1 MKKLYSTI
9 VLSLFAAL
17 GATAQVNIGE
27 TAYTSLQEAVN
38 AATDGQTI
46 TITSDVKIDDRITVS
61 GKTITIAAEN
71 DAKIIVTKNFNKTRI
86 LFNQSANVTLEN
98 VTVDCNNIESDRT
111 VIEIEN
117 GAAGATLRN
126 VSILNANQTAG
137 RSILVKR
144 ATVFEN
150 LAFENCTFADGVNP
164 VLVGNNNVLTVKGT
178 GNYNMGIESTY
189 RFTTDNFTGKI
200 GLTLLSWT
208 PRQVVTAGNVANF
221 ELVNAP
227 EGYTL
232 MQDGEGVSTSLVK
245 NIVTNETTGE
255 SFTSFDAAFAAAASG
270 DELTILEDIEVA
282 GRILCGSKNITIA
295 GATPE
300 VSITCTNSNTKQIF
314 FEIDN
319 NRTLTVKN
327 ITVDINNRCDGFNA
341 FNIKGNV
348 TLENVTIKNA
358 SKTSNIIALTN
369 AGRTAR
375 LTDVTAVD
383 CGEKTLVNLSANS
396 TIYYNGDN
404 NIGAR
409 LAAGATAAVAED
421 GTLTNTTP
429 LQLVFADAYTP
440 TADAVVVKNCT
451 DAAKFDLVAADWH
464 LEAKD
469 GNLVLAEG
477 ETTGIDAIVADEN
490 APVEYYNL
498 QGIRVAEPSNGIF
511 IRRQGNKTT
520 KVAF

>member
-46 TITSDVKIDDRITVS
+46 TITSDVNIEGRVTVS
-61 GKTITIAAEN
+61 SKTLTIAAEN
-71 DAKIIVTKNFNKTRI
+71 NAKIVVAKNFTQARL
-86 LFNQSANVTLEN
+86 LFNSSANVTLEN
-98 VTVDCNNIESDRT
+98 VTIDCGNFATTAN
-111 VIEIEN
+111 VIEIN
-117 GAAGATLRN
+117 ANAAGATLKN
-126 VSILNANQTAG
+126 VTIQNANQTAN
-137 RSILVKR
+137 RIILVKKP
-144 ATVFEN
+144 TVIEN
-150 LAFENCTFADGVNP
+150 IVFENCTIADGAYP
-164 VLVGNNNVLTVKGT
+164 VVAGANGLTVKGT
-178 GNYNMGIESTY
+178 GEYEVMVQNNYT
-189 RFTTDNFTGKI
+189 FTTDNFTGKI
-200 GLTLLSWT
+200 GIILENWT
-208 PRQVVTAGNVANF
+208 SRKVVNSGNVANF

-319 NRTLTVKN
+319 NRTLTLKN

-396 TIYYNGDN
+396 TVYYNGDN

-409 LAAGATAAVAED
+409 LAAGSAAAVAED

-440 TADAVVVKNCT
+440 AADAVVVKNCT

>member
-46 TITSDVKIDDRITVS
+46 TITSDVNIEGRVTVS
-61 GKTITIAAEN
+61 SKTLTIAAEN
-71 DAKIIVTKNFNKTRI
+71 NAKIVVAKNFTQARL
-86 LFNQSANVTLEN
+86 LFNSSANVTLEN
-98 VTVDCNNIESDRT
+98 VTIDCGNFATTAN
-111 VIEIEN
+111 VIEIN
-117 GAAGATLRN
+117 ANAAGATLKN
-126 VSILNANQTAG
+126 VTIQNANQTAN
-137 RSILVKR
+137 RIILVKKP
-144 ATVFEN
+144 TVIEN
-150 LAFENCTFADGVNP
+150 IVFENCTIADGAYP
-164 VLVGNNNVLTVKGT
+164 VVAGANGLTVKGT
-178 GNYNMGIESTY
+178 GEYEVMVQNNYT
-189 RFTTDNFTGKI
+189 FTTDNFTGKI
-200 GLTLLSWT
+200 GIILENWT
-208 PRQVVTAGNVANF
+208 SRKVVNSGNVANF

-232 MQDGEGVSTSLVK
+232 VQDGEGVSTSLVK

-255 SFTSFDAAFAAAASG
+255 SFTSFAAAYDAASAN
-270 DELTILEDIEVA
+270 DVLVLLEDITLA
-282 GRILCGSKNITIA
+282 ARQDIKKAITLK
-295 GATPE
+295 GANPE
-300 VSITCTNSNTKQIF
+300 VKIIRNFTNAILFNQSSGCPMILENLVV
-314 FEIDN
+314 DAN
-319 NRTLTVKN
+319 NKGNNKNELEVGNANLTLNNVKIINSVTTQSLIWVKGSRTLN
-327 ITVDINNRCDGFNA
+327 INNVTVENCAGTIGFASNGHL
-341 FNIKGNV
+341 NI
-348 TLENVTIKNA
+348 
-358 SKTSNIIALTN
+358 
-369 AGRTAR
+369 
-375 LTDVTAVD
+375 
-383 CGEKTLVNLSANS
+383 
-396 TIYYNGDN
+396 NGDN
-404 NIGAR
+404 SLNPIVFASALTVPADGSLTNEQPIVLNFASDYTP
-409 LAAGATAAVAED
+409 AAG
-421 GTLTNTTP
+421 N
-429 LQLVFADAYTP
+429 
-440 TADAVVVKNCT
+440 VVVTNCT

>member
-46 TITSDVKIDDRITVS
+46 TITSDVNIEGRVTVS
-61 GKTITIAAEN
+61 SKTLTIAAEN
-71 DAKIIVTKNFNKTRI
+71 NAKIVVAKNFTQARL
-86 LFNQSANVTLEN
+86 LFNSSANVTLEN
-98 VTVDCNNIESDRT
+98 VTIDCGNFATTAN
-111 VIEIEN
+111 VIEIN
-117 GAAGATLRN
+117 ANAAGATLKN
-126 VSILNANQTAG
+126 VTIQNANQTAN
-137 RSILVKR
+137 RIILVKKP
-144 ATVFEN
+144 TVIEN
-150 LAFENCTFADGVNP
+150 IVFENCTIADGAYP
-164 VLVGNNNVLTVKGT
+164 VVAGANGLTVKGS
-178 GNYNMGIESTY
+178 GEYEVMIQNNYT
-189 RFTTDNFTGKI
+189 FTTDNFTGKI
-200 GLTLLSWT
+200 GIILENWT
-208 PRQVVTAGNVANF
+208 SRKVVNSGNVANF

-232 MQDGEGVSTSLVK
+232 VQDGEGVSTSLVK

-255 SFTSFDAAFAAAASG
+255 SFTSFAAAYDAASAN
-270 DELTILEDIEVA
+270 DVLVLLEDITLA
-282 GRILCGSKNITIA
+282 ARQDIKKAITLK
-295 GATPE
+295 GANPE
-300 VSITCTNSNTKQIF
+300 VKIIRNFTNAILFNQSSGCPMILENLVV
-314 FEIDN
+314 DAN
-319 NRTLTVKN
+319 NKGNNKNELEVGNANLTLNNVKIINSVTTQSLIWVKGSRTLN
-327 ITVDINNRCDGFNA
+327 INNVTVENCAGTIGFASNGHL
-341 FNIKGNV
+341 NI
-348 TLENVTIKNA
+348 
-358 SKTSNIIALTN
+358 
-369 AGRTAR
+369 
-375 LTDVTAVD
+375 
-383 CGEKTLVNLSANS
+383 
-396 TIYYNGDN
+396 NGDN
-404 NIGAR
+404 SLNPIVFASALTVPADGSLTNEQPIVLNFASDYTP
-409 LAAGATAAVAED
+409 AAG
-421 GTLTNTTP
+421 N
-429 LQLVFADAYTP
+429 
-440 TADAVVVKNCT
+440 VVVTNCT

>member
-46 TITSDVKIDDRITVS
+46 TITANVNIDDRITVS

-117 GAAGATLRN
+117 GAAGATLKN

-200 GLTLLSWT
+200 GITLLSWT

-232 MQDGEGVSTSLVK
+232 VQDGEGVSTSLVK

-255 SFTSFDAAFAAAASG
+255 SFTSFAAAYDAASAN
-270 DELTILEDIEVA
+270 DVLVLLEDITLA
-282 GRILCGSKNITIA
+282 ARQDIKKAITLK
-295 GATPE
+295 GANPE
-300 VSITCTNSNTKQIF
+300 VKIIRNFTNAILFNQSSGCPMILENLVV
-314 FEIDN
+314 DAN
-319 NRTLTVKN
+319 NKGNNKNELEVGNANLTLNNVKIINSVTTQSLIWVKGSRTLN
-327 ITVDINNRCDGFNA
+327 INNVTVENCAGTIGFASNGHL
-341 FNIKGNV
+341 NI
-348 TLENVTIKNA
+348 
-358 SKTSNIIALTN
+358 
-369 AGRTAR
+369 
-375 LTDVTAVD
+375 
-383 CGEKTLVNLSANS
+383 
-396 TIYYNGDN
+396 NGDN
-404 NIGAR
+404 SLNPIVFASALTVPADGSLTNEQPIVLNFASDYTP
-409 LAAGATAAVAED
+409 AAG
-421 GTLTNTTP
+421 N
-429 LQLVFADAYTP
+429 
-440 TADAVVVKNCT
+440 VVVTNCT

>member
-46 TITSDVKIDDRITVS
+46 TITSDVNIEGRVTVS
-61 GKTITIAAEN
+61 SKTLTIAAEN
-71 DAKIIVTKNFNKTRI
+71 NAKIVVAKNFTQARL
-86 LFNQSANVTLEN
+86 LFNSSANVTLEN
-98 VTVDCNNIESDRT
+98 VTIDCGNFATTAN
-111 VIEIEN
+111 VIEIN
-117 GAAGATLRN
+117 ANAAGATLKN
-126 VSILNANQTAG
+126 VTIQNANQTAN
-137 RSILVKR
+137 RIILVKKP
-144 ATVFEN
+144 TVIEN
-150 LAFENCTFADGVNP
+150 IVFENCTIADGAYP
-164 VLVGNNNVLTVKGT
+164 VVAGANGLTVKGT
-178 GNYNMGIESTY
+178 GEYEVMVQNNYT
-189 RFTTDNFTGKI
+189 FTTDNFTGKI
-200 GLTLLSWT
+200 GIILENWT
-208 PRQVVTAGNVANF
+208 SRKVVNSGNVANF

-232 MQDGEGVSTSLVK
+232 VQDGEGVSTSLVK

-255 SFTSFDAAFAAAASG
+255 SFTSFAAAYDAASAN
-270 DELTILEDIEVA
+270 DVLVLLEDITLA
-282 GRILCGSKNITIA
+282 TRQDIKKAITLK
-295 GATPE
+295 GANPE
-300 VSITCTNSNTKQIF
+300 VKIIRNFTNAILFNQSSGCPMILENLVV
-314 FEIDN
+314 DAN
-319 NRTLTVKN
+319 NKGNNKNELEVGNANLTLNNVKIINSVTTQSLIWVKGSRTLN
-327 ITVDINNRCDGFNA
+327 INNVTVENCAGTIGFASNGHL
-341 FNIKGNV
+341 NI
-348 TLENVTIKNA
+348 
-358 SKTSNIIALTN
+358 
-369 AGRTAR
+369 
-375 LTDVTAVD
+375 
-383 CGEKTLVNLSANS
+383 
-396 TIYYNGDN
+396 NGDN
-404 NIGAR
+404 SLKPIVFASALTVPADGSLTNEQPIVLNFASDYTP
-409 LAAGATAAVAED
+409 AAG
-421 GTLTNTTP
+421 N
-429 LQLVFADAYTP
+429 
-440 TADAVVVKNCT
+440 VVVTNCT

>member
-46 TITSDVKIDDRITVS
+46 TITSDVNIEGRVTVS
-61 GKTITIAAEN
+61 SKTLTIAAEN
-71 DAKIIVTKNFNKTRI
+71 NAKIVVAKNFTQARL
-86 LFNQSANVTLEN
+86 LFNSSANVTLEN
-98 VTVDCNNIESDRT
+98 VTIDCGNFATTAN
-111 VIEIEN
+111 VIEIN
-117 GAAGATLRN
+117 ANAAGATLKN
-126 VSILNANQTAG
+126 VTIQNANQTAN
-137 RSILVKR
+137 RIILVKKP
-144 ATVFEN
+144 TVIEN
-150 LAFENCTFADGVNP
+150 IVFENCTIADGAYP
-164 VLVGNNNVLTVKGT
+164 VVAGANGLTVKGT
-178 GNYNMGIESTY
+178 GEYEVMIQNNYT
-189 RFTTDNFTGKI
+189 FTTDNFTGKI
-200 GLTLLSWT
+200 GIILENWT
-208 PRQVVTAGNVANF
+208 SRKVVNSGNVANF

-232 MQDGEGVSTSLVK
+232 VQDGEGVSTSLVK

-255 SFTSFDAAFAAAASG
+255 SFTSFAAAYDAASAN
-270 DELTILEDIEVA
+270 DVLVLLEDITLA
-282 GRILCGSKNITIA
+282 ARQDIKKAITLK
-295 GATPE
+295 GANPE
-300 VSITCTNSNTKQIF
+300 VKIIRNFTNAILFNQSSGCPMILENLVV
-314 FEIDN
+314 DAN
-319 NRTLTVKN
+319 NKGNNKNELEVGNANLTLNNVKIINSVTTQSLIWVKGSRTLN
-327 ITVDINNRCDGFNA
+327 INNVTVENCAGTIGFASNGHL
-341 FNIKGNV
+341 NI
-348 TLENVTIKNA
+348 
-358 SKTSNIIALTN
+358 
-369 AGRTAR
+369 
-375 LTDVTAVD
+375 
-383 CGEKTLVNLSANS
+383 
-396 TIYYNGDN
+396 NGDN
-404 NIGAR
+404 SLKPIVFASALTVPADGSLTNEQPIVLNFASDYTP
-409 LAAGATAAVAED
+409 AAG
-421 GTLTNTTP
+421 N
-429 LQLVFADAYTP
+429 
-440 TADAVVVKNCT
+440 VVVTNCT

>member
-46 TITSDVKIDDRITVS
+46 TITSDVNIEGRVTVS
-61 GKTITIAAEN
+61 SKTLTIAAEN
-71 DAKIIVTKNFNKTRI
+71 NAKIVVAKNFPQARL
-86 LFNQSANVTLEN
+86 LFNSSANVTLEN
-98 VTVDCNNIESDRT
+98 VTIDCGNFATTAN
-111 VIEIEN
+111 VIEIN
-117 GAAGATLRN
+117 ANAAGATLKN
-126 VSILNANQTAG
+126 VTIQNANQTAN
-137 RSILVKR
+137 RIILVKKP
-144 ATVFEN
+144 TVLEN
-150 LAFENCTFADGVNP
+150 IVFENCTIADGAYP
-164 VLVGNNNVLTVKGT
+164 VVAGANGLTVKGA
-178 GNYNMGIESTY
+178 GEYEVMVQNNYT
-189 RFTTDNFTGKI
+189 FTTDNFTGKI
-200 GLTLLSWT
+200 GIILENWT
-208 PRQVVTAGNVANF
+208 SRKVVNSGNVANF

-232 MQDGEGVSTSLVK
+232 VQDGEGVSTSLVK

-255 SFTSFDAAFAAAASG
+255 SFTSFAAAYDAASAN
-270 DELTILEDIEVA
+270 DVLVLLEDITLA
-282 GRILCGSKNITIA
+282 ARQDIKKAITLK
-295 GATPE
+295 GANPE
-300 VSITCTNSNTKQIF
+300 VKIIRNFTNAILFNQSSGCPMILENLVV
-314 FEIDN
+314 DAN
-319 NRTLTVKN
+319 NKGNNKNELEVGNANLTLNNVKIINSVTTQSLIWVKGSRTLN
-327 ITVDINNRCDGFNA
+327 INNVTVENCAGTIGFASNGHL
-341 FNIKGNV
+341 NI
-348 TLENVTIKNA
+348 
-358 SKTSNIIALTN
+358 
-369 AGRTAR
+369 
-375 LTDVTAVD
+375 
-383 CGEKTLVNLSANS
+383 
-396 TIYYNGDN
+396 NGDN
-404 NIGAR
+404 SLNPIVFASALTVPADGSLTNEQPIVLNFASDYTP
-409 LAAGATAAVAED
+409 AAG
-421 GTLTNTTP
+421 N
-429 LQLVFADAYTP
+429 
-440 TADAVVVKNCT
+440 VVVTNCT

>member
-46 TITSDVKIDDRITVS
+46 TITSDVNIEGRVTVS
-61 GKTITIAAEN
+61 SKTLTIAAEN
-71 DAKIIVTKNFNKTRI
+71 NAKIVVAKNFSQARL
-86 LFNQSANVTLEN
+86 LFNSSANVTLEN
-98 VTVDCNNIESDRT
+98 VTIDCGNFATTAN
-111 VIEIEN
+111 VIEIN
-117 GAAGATLRN
+117 ANAAGATLKN
-126 VSILNANQTAG
+126 VTIQNANQTAN
-137 RSILVKR
+137 RIILVKKP
-144 ATVFEN
+144 TVIEN
-150 LAFENCTFADGVNP
+150 IVFENCTIADGAYP
-164 VLVGNNNVLTVKGT
+164 VVAGANGLTVKGS
-178 GNYNMGIESTY
+178 GEYEVMVQNNYT
-189 RFTTDNFTGKI
+189 FTTDNFTGKI
-200 GLTLLSWT
+200 GIILENWT
-208 PRQVVTAGNVANF
+208 SRKVVNSGNVANF

-232 MQDGEGVSTSLVK
+232 VQDGEGVSTSLVK

-255 SFTSFDAAFAAAASG
+255 SFTSFAAAYDAASAN
-270 DELTILEDIEVA
+270 DVLVLLEDITLA
-282 GRILCGSKNITIA
+282 ARQDIKKAITLK
-295 GATPE
+295 GANPE
-300 VSITCTNSNTKQIF
+300 VKIIRNFTNAILFNQSSGCPMILENLVV
-314 FEIDN
+314 DAN
-319 NRTLTVKN
+319 NKGNNKNELEVGNANLTLNNVKIINSVTTQSLIWVKGSRTLN
-327 ITVDINNRCDGFNA
+327 INNVTVENCAGTIGFASNGHL
-341 FNIKGNV
+341 NI
-348 TLENVTIKNA
+348 
-358 SKTSNIIALTN
+358 
-369 AGRTAR
+369 
-375 LTDVTAVD
+375 
-383 CGEKTLVNLSANS
+383 
-396 TIYYNGDN
+396 NGDN
-404 NIGAR
+404 SLNPIVFASALTVPADGSLTNEQPIVLNFASDYTP
-409 LAAGATAAVAED
+409 AAG
-421 GTLTNTTP
+421 N
-429 LQLVFADAYTP
+429 
-440 TADAVVVKNCT
+440 VVVTNCT